1 MPLNNVLKLYFRQAL
16 QPLPRVCWQSC
27 LTKWP
32 PSSIYLT
39 WSPPANPVLPRN
51 VGTTLITSLSPRPP
65 PSLNLTHSWFSYT
78 QPTLSHMLY
87 FVCSVFILK
96 AYDRAPDTPKERLNN
111 SVWVLGD
118 FVVVLFHT
126 KVCIMFTVQAV
137 FHIHRKKE
145 ITPKITAETS
155 GLPTIKN
162 NSWKGVEQ
170 PVTVLAKNWKSQR
183 HMTVNTIIT
192 HKLQFR
198 SHG

>member
-87 FVCSVFILK
+87 FVCSVLIIK
-96 AYDRAPDTPKERLNN
+96 AYDRAPDTPKECSNFGWFCCCSFSHSFKQKSALCSQCRQC
-111 SVWVLGD
+111 
-118 FVVVLFHT
+118 FIF
-126 KVCIMFTVQAV
+126 IE
-137 FHIHRKKE
+137 KKE
-145 ITPKITAETS
+145 MTPC
-155 GLPTIKN
+155 KN
-162 NSWKGVEQ
+162 HSWNIRF
-170 PVTVLAKNWKSQR
+170 A
-183 HMTVNTIIT
+183 H
-192 HKLQFR
+192 H
-198 SHG
+198 